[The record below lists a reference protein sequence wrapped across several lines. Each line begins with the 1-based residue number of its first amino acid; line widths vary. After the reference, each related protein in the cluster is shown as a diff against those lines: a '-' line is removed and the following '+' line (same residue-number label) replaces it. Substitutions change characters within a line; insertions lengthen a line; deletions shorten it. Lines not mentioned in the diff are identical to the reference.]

1 MNVTILIPDDF
12 AARFGTE
19 ADLGRRAVEA
29 LAVEEFRAGRLSKF
43 ELRQVLGFATRGEL
57 DGFLKERGLFEDYT
71 IDDLKR
77 ERETLDR
84 LGI

>member
-19 ADLGRRAVEA
+19 AEIGRRAIEA
-29 LAVEEFRAGRLSKF
+29 LALEEFRAGRLSKA
-43 ELRQVLGFATRGEL
+43 ELHQVLGLATRGEL
-57 DGFLKERGLFEDYT
+57 DGFLKKHGIFENYT
-71 IDDLKR
+71 LDDLER

-84 LGI
+84 LGL